1 MVRNL
6 DINVPSKQ
14 RTLKTIFTLIYF
26 LHRCSVFNRFFP
38 GCEHDENE
46 EEEGELNT
54 SSYKRDVSRAIAD
67 LGELGFVTGY
77 MGAQCLGIRI
87 INATGNI
94 TVESDDDV
102 SRMMILL
109 LLVWVIHSKICDL
122 NKATRRAKAF
132 ESANFV
138 HEAYAYTQMA

>member
-1 MVRNL
+1 MYL
-6 DINVPSKQ
+6 QETLTSKS
-14 RTLKTIFTLIYF
+14 IFTLISF
-26 LHRCSVFNRFFP
+26 LRCFHRCSVFNRFFP

-54 SSYKRDVSRAIAD
+54 RSYKRDVSRAIAD

-94 TVESDDDV
+94 TVESDDV

-132 ESANFV
+132 DSANFV